1 MFKMKNILFLA
12 TGFILVGCSGPT
24 NDDATSVCS
33 CYKELYKVSADET
46 VMMEAIA
53 DSCGK
58 LHADVLRKLENDP
71 EAHKTF
77 IEAYTF
83 CQNEK

>member
-1 MFKMKNILFLA
+1 MKNVIY
-12 TGFILVGCSGPT
+12 LVSSLLVISCAGPVT
-24 NDDATSVCS
+24 DDATAVCG
-33 CYKELYKVSADET
+33 CYKELYKISSEET
-46 VMMEAIA
+46 VEMEAVA

-58 LHADVLRKLENDP
+58 LHAEVLRKLESDSV
-71 EAHKTF
+71 AHQEF

>member
-1 MFKMKNILFLA
+1 MKNIVYVVFSLV
-12 TGFILVGCSGPT
+12 FISCAGPVT
-24 NDDATSVCS
+24 EDATAVCE
-33 CYKELYKVSADET
+33 CYRELYKIPAEET
-46 VMMEAIA
+46 VQMEAVA

-58 LHADVLRKLENDP
+58 LHANILRKLESDSV
-71 EAHKTF
+71 AHKEF

>member
-1 MFKMKNILFLA
+1 MKVVLLLVLGVI
-12 TGFILVGCSGPT
+12 IVGCSEPS
-24 NDDATSVCS
+24 NEDATAVCN
-33 CYKELYKVSADET
+33 CYKELYKISSDET

-58 LHADVLRKLENDP
+58 LHASILTKLESDP
-71 EAHKTF
+71 EAHKKF